1 VKAEPAVGVAVSVT
15 LVPLLKLAEQ
25 LEAETP
31 AALGVAQLKPAGLD
45 TTVPAPAVMPRL
57 EVTVRVWGASA
68 KVAVT
73 LRAVLIVTEQV
84 PVPVHAPLQPAKDE
98 PAAGV
103 AVNVTAAL

>member
-1 VKAEPAVGVAVSVT
+1 LRFSCTSRPRAERTLEAIRAAVERLATGGVAT
-15 LVPLLKLAEQ
+15 AN
-25 LEAETP
+25 
-31 AALGVAQLKPAGLD
+31 AQVRKGP
-45 TTVPAPAVMPRL
+45 PRL
-57 EVTVRVWGASA
+57 EVTVRVWGARA